1 MMRTIADFVV
11 YSPDDQVQLIVEV
24 KNSKGTTDEWAAVMR
39 RNLLAHAMIPPSR
52 FFLLALPEYFYLW
65 TPDQSVEPI
74 PANYKVVS
82 GEILKRFLDD
92 AKLEDLSEQSLEI
105 LVNSWLSEVIG
116 SRLAKE
122 SSPELSWIFDSGL
135 YESIKDGSIRAET
148 AA

>member
-1 MMRTIADFVV
+1 
-11 YSPDDQVQLIVEV
+11 
-24 KNSKGTTDEWAAVMR
+24 
-39 RNLLAHAMIPPSR
+39 MIPPSR

-65 TPDQSVEPI
+65 TPDQSVEAI

-82 GEILKRFLDD
+82 KDILKRFLDD
-92 AKLEDLSEQSLEI
+92 AKLEDLSVQSLEI
-105 LVNSWLSEVIG
+105 LVSSWLNELIS